1 MDAAAAP
8 IRVLLVEDDEGHA
21 LIVRLLFEE
30 SEAPIEVTHVR
41 RLAEAERI
49 AVGFDC
55 ALLDLDLPDAGGF
68 EGLERLRAAASDL
81 AILVL
86 TGMADEN
93 RGTAALAAG
102 AQDYLVKGHVDGDM
116 LARAVRYS
124 VERRRAD
131 AAMRA
136 LSLAQVQTAE
146 NRRLER
152 GLLPIPL
159 VEDPRLGIVTRY
171 VTGSRRSLLGGDFFD
186 VVEDR
191 DGCLRALIGDV
202 AGHGPDEAAT
212 GVCLRIGWRALV
224 LAGLDDVSVLTL
236 LQEIIEAERPSPS
249 LFATVATVA
258 IDSDRKHLKLCC
270 AGHPPPL
277 LVPADGPARAL
288 AERSSG
294 PPVGV
299 IAGQRWAPVEVD
311 LRPGW
316 SLLLYTD
323 GLIEG
328 RSGGNGRL
336 GQDGLVELVRDVGL
350 PAADADGAISAL
362 VARVEELNGG
372 PLTDDLALVYLSAP

>member
-1 MDAAAAP
+1 MAAP
-8 IRVLLVEDDEGHA
+8 IRVLLIEDDEGDA

-30 SEAPIEVTHVR
+30 TEAPIEVTHVQ
-41 RLAEAERI
+41 RLAEAEKV
-49 AVGFDC
+49 AADYDC
-55 ALLDLDLPDAGGF
+55 ALLDLNLPDARGL
-68 EGLERLRAAASDL
+68 EGLERLRAAAADL

-86 TGMADEN
+86 TGMSDEG

-102 AQDYLVKGHVDGDM
+102 AQDYLVKGHVDGNV

-136 LSLAQVQTAE
+136 LSLAHVQTAE

-202 AGHGPDEAAT
+202 AGHGPDEAAI
-212 GVCLRIGWRALV
+212 GVCLRIAWRALV
-224 LAGLDDVSVLTL
+224 LAGIDDISVLTL
-236 LQEIIEAERPSPS
+236 LQEIIEAERHAPS

-258 IDSDRKHLKLCC
+258 VDPDREHLKLCC

-277 LVPADGPARAL
+277 LLPADGPTRTL
-288 AERSSG
+288 SERPSG

-299 IAGQRWAPVEVD
+299 LEGPRWEPIEVD
-311 LRPGW
+311 LQPGW

-328 RSGGNGRL
+328 RSGTNGRL

-350 PAADADGAISAL
+350 PARDPDGAISAL
-362 VARVEELNGG
+362 VARVEALNAG
-372 PLTDDLALVYLSAP
+372 PLTDDLALVYMSTV